1 MHWTHCLI
9 ILAVF
14 WRVESTP
21 DLVAVACSRRP
32 DLFFCNE
39 DIKLNAY
46 REILYN
52 RLRTLQTRIP
62 DGYLEWPSDESFF
75 LANQRYATR
84 NEFTTPEQRL
94 NTKTGHTS
102 AETMDSKKL
111 QARRNRNRSIQE
123 SERGSSPRIDRRGL
137 IRTLRAINSL
147 TADPMTF
154 STERTTP
161 LLSKPFR
168 DDQAFEAEPS
178 DAVAQENL
186 DTFQAIS
193 SLSDRHGVHH
203 RPRSRSP
210 FVKPGL
216 WEPNPDNPHNRDH
229 ANKWYYHPFSV
240 GADWLGGQA
249 SWGSHWAVPAA
260 GVGGTDEYSEIHF
273 PSLGTVL
280 NIPDDYD

>member
-1 MHWTHCLI
+1 MTQRHDK
-9 ILAVF
+9 LAT
-14 WRVESTP
+14 SP
-21 DLVAVACSRRP
+21 P
-32 DLFFCNE
+32 
-39 DIKLNAY
+39 
-46 REILYN
+46 
-52 RLRTLQTRIP
+52 LRASAAIDEQMDVLSHSQLH
-62 DGYLEWPSDESFF
+62 DGK
-75 LANQRYATR
+75 
-84 NEFTTPEQRL
+84 L

>member
-1 MHWTHCLI
+1 MDVLSHSQLH
-9 ILAVF
+9 
-14 WRVESTP
+14 
-21 DLVAVACSRRP
+21 
-32 DLFFCNE
+32 
-39 DIKLNAY
+39 
-46 REILYN
+46 
-52 RLRTLQTRIP
+52 
-62 DGYLEWPSDESFF
+62 DGK
-75 LANQRYATR
+75 
-84 NEFTTPEQRL
+84 L

-137 IRTLRAINSL
+137 IRTL
-147 TADPMTF
+147 
-154 STERTTP
+154 
-161 LLSKPFR
+161 R